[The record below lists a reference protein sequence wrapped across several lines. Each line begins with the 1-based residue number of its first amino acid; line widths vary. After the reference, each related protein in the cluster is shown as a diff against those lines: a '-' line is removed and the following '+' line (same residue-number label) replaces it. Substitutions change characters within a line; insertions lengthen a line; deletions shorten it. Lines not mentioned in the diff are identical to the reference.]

1 MPVSKDKWNTG
12 RTWETL
18 QLRILNF
25 LKDNRDSGFS
35 DEEIYNGLGY
45 KTTKDFWDVM
55 AKIANLLAINNALEI
70 LVKEGSIKAKTVK
83 EKVGEITY
91 YMVA

>member
-1 MPVSKDKWNTG
+1 MPVGKDKWNDG

-25 LKDNRDSGFS
+25 LKNNRDSGFS

-55 AKIANLLAINNALEI
+55 AKIANLLAINNALEA
-70 LVKEGSIKAKTVK
+70 LVKEGSIKAKIVK
-83 EKVGEITY
+83 EKIGEITY